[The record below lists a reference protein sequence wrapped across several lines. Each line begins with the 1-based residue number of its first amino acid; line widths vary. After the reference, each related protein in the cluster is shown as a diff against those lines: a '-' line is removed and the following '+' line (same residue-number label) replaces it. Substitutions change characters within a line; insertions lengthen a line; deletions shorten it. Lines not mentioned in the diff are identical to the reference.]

1 MLHEHALPPG
11 GTGRRG
17 VLCLYALQERRDLP

>member
-11 GTGRRG
+11 NTGRRG
-17 VLCLYALQERRDLP
+17 VLCLYAPQERRDLP